1 MNEWM
6 NEWMNR
12 GRKLAGVQ
20 PSQAPEILTLEVR
33 GFVYVQSGPKSENM
47 HAGIIYLFMYLFIC

>member
-1 MNEWM
+1 
-6 NEWMNR
+6 MNR